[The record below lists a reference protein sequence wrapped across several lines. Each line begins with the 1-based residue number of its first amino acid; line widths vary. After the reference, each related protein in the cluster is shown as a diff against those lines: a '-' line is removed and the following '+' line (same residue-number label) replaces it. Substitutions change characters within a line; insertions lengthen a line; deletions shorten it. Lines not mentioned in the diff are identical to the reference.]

1 MNNTIRFSHGRSVFR
16 CPICGEPLFCVNNSL
31 LCPNNHSFDIAKHG
45 YVNLAGGTKGST
57 EHYDKESFKK
67 RQQIL
72 EAGYYSHICDELV
85 RIVGELPHV
94 VTVLDAGCGEGYYSR
109 ELDQKLPDKQMIAF
123 DISRD
128 SIQLAAKSDQGG
140 VQWFVG
146 DSTKL
151 PIRSHSI
158 NCVLDIFAPANYA
171 EFRRAMSRTGYLI
184 KVVPGNGHLK
194 EFRELAKDHLR
205 KSEYSNQSLVDYFE
219 KHFELVERKLVSKTF
234 NMPLEDREIFADMTP
249 LLFNIDRKEI
259 DLTKTET
266 LTVEGEILI
275 GRPLDREEKPAKTK
289 KAAKSEKGK
298 GTSKSSSTKKKRK

>member
-1 MNNTIRFSHGRSVFR
+1 MNNTIRFSSGRSVFR
-16 CPICGEPLFCVNNSL
+16 CPICEEPLLCEKNSL
-31 LCPNNHSFDIAKHG
+31 VCSKHHSFDISKHG

-57 EHYDKESFKK
+57 EHYDKESFQK

-72 EAGYYSHICDELV
+72 EAGYYSHISEELID
-85 RIVGELPHV
+85 IVGSLPNV
-94 VTVLDAGCGEGYYSR
+94 VTVLDCGCGEGFYAR
-109 ELDQKLPDKQMIAF
+109 ELDQRLSEKQLIAF

-128 SIQLAAKSDQGG
+128 SIQLAAKSDKGG

-146 DSTKL
+146 DSTNL

-158 NCVLDIFAPANYA
+158 NCILDIFAPANYA
-171 EFRRAMSRTGYLI
+171 EFRRAMSRTGYI
-184 KVVPGNGHLK
+184 VKVVPGNGHLK

-219 KHFELVERKLVSKTF
+219 KHFELVERKLVSRTF
-234 NMPLEDREIFADMTP
+234 EMPLEDREIFADMTP
-249 LLFNIDRKEI
+249 LLFTIDRSQI

-275 GRPLDREEKPAKTK
+275 GRPLDREEPK
-289 KAAKSEKGK
+289 KAKGGKSNKAKNTKPNA
-298 GTSKSSSTKKKRK
+298 SKSKKSKK

>member
-1 MNNTIRFSHGRSVFR
+1 M
-16 CPICGEPLFCVNNSL
+16 E
-31 LCPNNHSFDIAKHG
+31 
-45 YVNLAGGTKGST
+45 
-57 EHYDKESFKK
+57 
-67 RQQIL
+67 
-72 EAGYYSHICDELV
+72 
-85 RIVGELPHV
+85 
-94 VTVLDAGCGEGYYSR
+94 
-109 ELDQKLPDKQMIAF
+109 DKQLIAF

-158 NCVLDIFAPANYA
+158 NCILDIFAPANYA
-171 EFRRAMSRTGYLI
+171 EFRRAMSRSGYLI

-194 EFRELAKDHLR
+194 EFRQLAKDHLR

-234 NMPLEDREIFADMTP
+234 QMPLADLEVFADMTP
-249 LLFNIDRKEI
+249 LMFNIDRSEI

-275 GRPLDREEKPAKTK
+275 GRPLDRDEKPEKKGKPSKAKPDKAKSSKAKPNKTSSSKTK
-289 KAAKSEKGK
+289 
-298 GTSKSSSTKKKRK
+298 RK